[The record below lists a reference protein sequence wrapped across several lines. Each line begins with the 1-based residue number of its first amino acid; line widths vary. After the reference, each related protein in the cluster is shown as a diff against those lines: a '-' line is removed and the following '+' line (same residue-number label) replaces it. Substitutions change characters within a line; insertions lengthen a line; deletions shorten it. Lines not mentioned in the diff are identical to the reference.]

1 MRLAALARLALRDL
15 RGGFQGLRI
24 FLACIAIGVAAIVG
38 VNSLAR
44 SLQDGLAREGRK
56 LAGGDA
62 SFSVIHRE
70 LSPDERGW
78 LAQRGALDVV
88 ATMRAMARNA
98 AGDATLADVKAVAP
112 DWPPIGAA
120 EFSPQATPA
129 EAFAKVGEVFGAE
142 VDDIALDRLGLKVG
156 DVIEIGAAKL
166 AVRGKIVSEPDR
178 LANGIGF
185 GARVLVSQEALRA
198 SGLVQPG
205 SLVRYATRVKM
216 NPEGAPPSEA
226 EVKALIGGAKRQFP
240 EAGWEV
246 RSRSNVSPEFSR
258 NIDRF
263 GEFLALVGLISLVV
277 GGVGVGN
284 AAGGFVERKRPAL
297 AILKALGASGAE
309 IVALALMQ
317 FLAVAA
323 LAIAIGLTLGGAV
336 PYLVSAIAG
345 AASPYPIQPG
355 FYPSELALGALY
367 GLLTALAFSIRP
379 LGRAHDLPAT
389 ALFRD
394 SVADDAPRTRKR
406 YAAFAL
412 LAGAALAGLAIYA
425 SPQRSVAV
433 TVVAATALAMVALRG
448 VAGAAMAGA
457 RRLPRRGPVAWR
469 LALSNLH
476 RPGAPTPAVVL
487 SLGLGLAVIVAL
499 TLVDVNLRAQLRP
512 GAAGAPDF
520 YFVDIHSDQRDAFA
534 AFLEFHA
541 RNAKIVEA
549 PMMRGRIVKVAGVNA
564 EDVRP
569 KESAQWVLEGD
580 RGITF
585 AATPPGGNEVTAGE
599 WWRADYA
606 GPPLVSVDGDIARGL
621 GLKLGDKLTVNVLG
635 RDVTAQIANFRRVDW
650 RSFAINFVLVFSP
663 DTFRG
668 APHSLLMTAQLANDT
683 PAAEV
688 ALVREAAK
696 AFPDVV
702 SVRVREALQTVEAL
716 VARLD
721 LAIRAAAGVALAT
734 AVLVLA
740 GALAANARAR
750 LLDAVTLKILGA
762 TRLVLIGASLLE
774 YATLGAATAAFG
786 VGAGTLAAYV
796 IVADVMQFEFG
807 FVWGPTLLAALGGLA
822 LTVTLGM
829 IGSWRTLGR
838 KPAEVL
844 RAG

>member
-1 MRLAALARLALRDL
+1 
-15 RGGFQGLRI
+15 
-24 FLACIAIGVAAIVG
+24 
-38 VNSLAR
+38 
-44 SLQDGLAREGRK
+44 
-56 LAGGDA
+56 
-62 SFSVIHRE
+62 
-70 LSPDERGW
+70 
-78 LAQRGALDVV
+78 
-88 ATMRAMARNA
+88 
-98 AGDATLADVKAVAP
+98 
-112 DWPPIGAA
+112 
-120 EFSPQATPA
+120 
-129 EAFAKVGEVFGAE
+129 
-142 VDDIALDRLGLKVG
+142 
-156 DVIEIGAAKL
+156 
-166 AVRGKIVSEPDR
+166 
-178 LANGIGF
+178 
-185 GARVLVSQEALRA
+185 
-198 SGLVQPG
+198 
-205 SLVRYATRVKM
+205 
-216 NPEGAPPSEA
+216 
-226 EVKALIGGAKRQFP
+226 
-240 EAGWEV
+240 
-246 RSRSNVSPEFSR
+246 
-258 NIDRF
+258 
-263 GEFLALVGLISLVV
+263 
-277 GGVGVGN
+277 
-284 AAGGFVERKRPAL
+284 
-297 AILKALGASGAE
+297 
-309 IVALALMQ
+309 
-317 FLAVAA
+317 
-323 LAIAIGLTLGGAV
+323 
-336 PYLVSAIAG
+336 
-345 AASPYPIQPG
+345 
-355 FYPSELALGALY
+355 
-367 GLLTALAFSIRP
+367 
-379 LGRAHDLPAT
+379 
-389 ALFRD
+389 
-394 SVADDAPRTRKR
+394 
-406 YAAFAL
+406 
-412 LAGAALAGLAIYA
+412 
-425 SPQRSVAV
+425 
-433 TVVAATALAMVALRG
+433 
-448 VAGAAMAGA
+448 
-457 RRLPRRGPVAWR
+457 
-469 LALSNLH
+469 
-476 RPGAPTPAVVL
+476 
-487 SLGLGLAVIVAL
+487 
-499 TLVDVNLRAQLRP
+499 
-512 GAAGAPDF
+512 
-520 YFVDIHSDQRDAFA
+520 
-534 AFLEFHA
+534 
-541 RNAKIVEA
+541 
-549 PMMRGRIVKVAGVNA
+549 MMRGRIVKVAGVNA

-762 TRLVLIGASLLE
+762 TRLVLIVASLLE

-796 IVADVMQFEFG
+796 IVAEVMQFEFG